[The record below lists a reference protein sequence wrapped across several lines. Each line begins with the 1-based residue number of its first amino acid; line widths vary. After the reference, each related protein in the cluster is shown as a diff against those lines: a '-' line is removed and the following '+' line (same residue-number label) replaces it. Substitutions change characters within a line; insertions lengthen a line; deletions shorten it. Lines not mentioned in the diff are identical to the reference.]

1 MLKQGS
7 TLLNPESPRSGFWV
21 LSVEMDSINS
31 DSKVAINKMYEMVH
45 ELGLAPSF
53 EEVLALGQ
61 DDVSVVIADK
71 DEAIELA
78 KELDE
83 LLDQASQ
90 EYIDEWGVD
99 HNAQVFGPYR
109 YSDRNYWIPEDN
121 CKIIYGEA

>member
-7 TLLNPESPRSGFWV
+7 TLLNPENPRDGFWV
-21 LSVEMDSINS
+21 LSVEMDTVDRNPE
-31 DSKVAINKMYEMVH
+31 VAINKMVEMTY

-61 DDVSVVIADK
+61 DDVSVIIADI
-71 DEAIELA
+71 DEAIEFA
-78 KELDE
+78 KELDC

-109 YSDRNYWIPEDN
+109 YSDRNYWIPEDS
-121 CKIIYGEA
+121 CRIIYGEY

>member
-7 TLLNPESPRSGFWV
+7 TLLNPENPRDGFWV